1 MSVDTKLTK
10 TPYKKEKFT
19 EDQIQEIVKCTMD
32 PLYFIEHYVWIQHPV
47 KGRMKFDLFDFQR
60 GLLDAYHNHKYSI
73 ALISRQM
80 GKSTAAAAY
89 LLWYA
94 MYVPDQTILIAAHKY
109 SGAQEIMQRIRFA
122 YELLPDFVRA
132 GVIAYNKGSLEFD
145 NGSRII
151 AQATTENTGRGL
163 SISLAYLDEFAFVRP
178 TIAREFWTSLSPT
191 LSTGGKCI
199 ITSTPNQDD
208 DQFAQIWRD
217 ANKCIDEYGNE
228 KETGK
233 NGFKA
238 YSADWTAHPDR
249 DQEWADEEQGKIGE
263 ERFRREHLNEFIAFD
278 ETLIN
283 SLKLAMMEANDPYRK
298 TGQVRWYRPI
308 TKGKTYIAGL
318 DPSLG
323 TGGDNAAIQV
333 YELPGMRQVAE
344 WMHNKTPVTEQ
355 IRILRQILQEI
366 QDEAPESEI
375 YWSVENNTLGEAA
388 LVVINELGE
397 DNIPGTMISE
407 TKRAGNVRTYRK
419 GFTTTNKSKLAA
431 CSKFKTWVE
440 TDKMEIASKPLLRE
454 TKTFISR
461 GAAFAAKDGETD
473 DLIMAALLV
482 VRIAQQV
489 AQYDEVTYNE
499 LKDSFSDEEDVQPM
513 PMTFLI

>member
-1 MSVDTKLTK
+1 MSVDTNLIK
-10 TPYKKEKFT
+10 TPYKKEKYTT
-19 EDQIQEIVKCTMD
+19 EQIQELAKCTMD
-32 PLYFIEHYVWIQHPV
+32 PQYFIENYIWIQHPV
-47 KGRMKFDLFDFQR
+47 KGRMKFNLFDFQR
-60 GLLDAYHNHKYSI
+60 GLLDAYHNHRYSI

-80 GKSTAAAAY
+80 GKSTAAGAY

-94 MYVPDQTILIAAHKY
+94 MFVPDQTILIAAHKY

-122 YELLPDFVRA
+122 YELLPDFIRA
-132 GVIAYNKGSLEFD
+132 GVTAYNKGSLEFD

-208 DQFAQIWRD
+208 DQFAQIWRE
-217 ANKCIDEYGNE
+217 ANKTQDSYGNE
-228 KETGK
+228 QEVGK

-238 YSADWTAHPDR
+238 YNADWTAHPDR
-249 DQEWADEEQGKIGE
+249 DQKWADEEQGKIGE

-278 ETLIN
+278 ETLID
-283 SLKLAMMEANDPYRK
+283 SLKLACMEHKDVYKK
-298 TGQVRWYRPI
+298 TGQIRWYRPI
-308 TKGKTYIAGL
+308 QKGKTYIAGL

-333 YELPGMRQVAE
+333 YELPGMKQVAE
-344 WMHNKTPVTEQ
+344 WMHNKTPVQEQ
-355 IRILRQILQEI
+355 IKILKTILQEI
-366 QDEAPESEI
+366 QNEGGETVEI
-375 YWSVENNTLGEAA
+375 YWSIENNTLGEAA
-388 LVVINELGE
+388 LVVIDEMGE
-397 DNIPGTMISE
+397 ENIPGTLISQP
-407 TKRAGNVRTYRK
+407 KKAGSTRRYRK
-419 GFTTTNKSKLAA
+419 GFTTTNKTKLAA

-440 TDKMEIASKPLLRE
+440 TDKMEISSSALLRE
-454 TKTFISR
+454 TKTFIAR
-461 GAAFAAKDGETD
+461 GNSFAAKDGETD
-473 DLIMAALLV
+473 DLVMAAILV

-489 AQYDEVTYNE
+489 AQYDETTYNE
-499 LKDSFSDEEDVQPM
+499 LKDSFEDEDDMTPM
-513 PMTFLI
+513 PIIV